1 MECIEPGAIRDEEL
15 LAYLAGER
23 VRPVVAQHLTKCQR
37 CSSQLADYRQIEIM
51 LTSKLYRWDCPPNQ
65 VLGEYYLGLLRNDL
79 AIAVGMH
86 LNTCVLCAAEVKALS
101 EFLAGDPLLVAR
113 PQAAKITVLPTTLNN
128 QRPARRAE
136 RILEQL
142 RDRSAAGI
150 RRIVAT
156 LQPTQPRLAYQQ
168 RNVAPSTLWPRHY
181 MAEDVSI
188 SIQIERGTNRADSLQ
203 LIGFVTRTGTALEA
217 LQGTP
222 VLLSSQASSVQT
234 QDIDELGNFVFSSL
248 SPATY
253 TLELQFPEST
263 IVIDQLPVT
272 LQN

>member
-23 VRPVVAQHLTKCQR
+23 VRPVVAQHLTKCQH
-37 CSSQLADYRQIEIM
+37 CSSQLANYRQVELM

-65 VLGEYYLGLLRNDL
+65 VLGEYHIGLLRNDL
-79 AIAVGMH
+79 AVAVKMH
-86 LNTCVLCAAEVKALS
+86 LATCVLCTAEVAALT
-101 EFLAGDPLLVAR
+101 EFLAGDPALVER
-113 PQAAKITVLPTTLNN
+113 PQSAKITVLPSALHNR
-128 QRPARRAE
+128 RPARGAE
-136 RILEQL
+136 RVLDQL
-142 RDRSAAGI
+142 LDRPAAGI

-156 LQPTQPRLAYQQ
+156 LLPAQPRLAFQ
-168 RNVAPSTLWPRHY
+168 RDVASNTLWPRRY

-188 SIQIERGTNRADSLQ
+188 SIQVEPGMTRTNSLH
-203 LIGFVTRTGTALEA
+203 LIGFVTRTGATLEA

-222 VLLSSQASSVQT
+222 VLLSSQASAVHT
-234 QDIDELGNFVFSSL
+234 QNIDELGNFVFSSI

>member
-23 VRPVVAQHLTKCQR
+23 VRPVVAQHLTKCQH
-37 CSSQLADYRQIEIM
+37 CSSHLADYRQIENM
-51 LTSKLYRWDCPPNQ
+51 LTIKLYRWDCPPNQ
-65 VLGEYYLGLLRNDL
+65 VLGEYHLGLLRKDL
-79 AIAVGMH
+79 AIAVRMH
-86 LNTCVLCAAEVKALS
+86 LNTCVLCAAEVRALS
-101 EFLAGDPLLVAR
+101 EFLADDPLLVAR
-113 PQAAKITVLPTTLNN
+113 PQAAKITVLPSALNN
-128 QRPARRAE
+128 HRPARGTE
-136 RILEQL
+136 RVLDQL
-142 RDRSAAGI
+142 RNRSAAGI
-150 RRIVAT
+150 RRIVAI
-156 LQPTQPRLAYQQ
+156 LQPAQPRLAYE
-168 RNVAPSTLWPRHY
+168 RNGAPSTLWPRHY

-188 SIQIERGTNRADSLQ
+188 SIQIELGASRADSLQ
-203 LIGFVTRTGTALEA
+203 LIGFVTRTGAALEA

-222 VLLSSQASSVQT
+222 VLLSSQASPVRT